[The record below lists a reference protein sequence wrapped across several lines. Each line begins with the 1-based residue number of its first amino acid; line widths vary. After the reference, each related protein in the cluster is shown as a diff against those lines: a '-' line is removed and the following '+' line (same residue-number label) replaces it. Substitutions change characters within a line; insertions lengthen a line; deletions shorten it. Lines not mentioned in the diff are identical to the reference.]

1 METKPFFV
9 FKAYVV
15 KEYIT
20 ITNDREKK
28 IYSMLVIR
36 DNRKLTLNVN
46 NKFESNLNKIIS
58 ETFILHIKDLTKMK
72 SWL

>member
-36 DNRKLTLNVN
+36 DNQKLTLNVN